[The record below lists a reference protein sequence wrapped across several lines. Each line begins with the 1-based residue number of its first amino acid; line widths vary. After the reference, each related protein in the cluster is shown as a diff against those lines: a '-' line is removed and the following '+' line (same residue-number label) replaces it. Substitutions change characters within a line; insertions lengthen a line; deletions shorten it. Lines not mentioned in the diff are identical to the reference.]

1 MEKEKHRKKTKGGIE
16 MKIELKE
23 REERRKKCDNKR
35 NER

>member
-1 MEKEKHRKKTKGGIE
+1 MEKEKHRKKTKGGE

-23 REERRKKCDNKR
+23 REERRKKCGNKR